1 MQIPATPNPVP
12 PPPVAPA
19 AGSNPQADDIDS
31 FIAKKKVML
40 TNSLLPAVWS
50 KLQNR
55 GYTQAVIQ
63 QKIAEL
69 DALSALN
76 QAQRKEYGEQY
87 QSTADYN
94 AAEAEP
100 HEDYEDHLGY
110 ARIVFRNNVAAKT
123 GLGLKGSRHRSQSGY
138 AAQALLFYNN
148 LLGNAGWKAAMN
160 AKGISDAEL
169 QAQQDAYLKLAE
181 MEANKQKETGEAQGA
196 TATRDAF
203 YDALLPWT
211 QDFRATAKIALRR
224 YPQLSEQI
232 GIKDPS

>member
-1 MQIPATPNPVP
+1 MQIPATPNPV

-87 QSTADYN
+87 QSTANYN
-94 AAEAEP
+94 AAEELI
-100 HEDYEDHLGY
+100 HQDYEDHLSY
-110 ARIVFRNNVAAKT
+110 ARLVFENNKAAKT
-123 GLGLKGSRHRSQSGY
+123 ALGLKGKRYRSQAGY
-138 AAQALLFYNN
+138 AAQGLLFYKN
-148 LLGNAGWKAAMN
+148 LLGNATWKADMA
-160 AKGISDAEL
+160 ATGITSTEL
-169 QAQQDAYLKLAE
+169 TAQQTAFQNLATL
-181 MEANKQKETGEAQGA
+181 EAAQQKETGEAQGA
-196 TATRDAF
+196 TAARDAAHE
-203 YDALLPWT
+203 ALKKWT
-211 QDFRATAKIALRR
+211 RKYRAIAKIALRR